1 MNPVS
6 VSEEQVPVVDRT
18 AGRVELRRSRRRELM
33 WDVSATSLTIVI
45 ALAVG
50 FIAIFAVGKN
60 PVEAFSAMLTG
71 PFSRSIRIGRWLED
85 ATTITLLGLSV
96 AIPFRAGQVSLG
108 AEGQIFVGALVAATL
123 SIHLSL
129 PGVIGLLLPA
139 AAAMVAG
146 FVLGSLPGA
155 MKAYWGANEIVS
167 TLMLNAVVVRIYA
180 WLLTSYLMADGATTV
195 VSEYLPESSRFNALT
210 DMFGVDLGRANLLLF
225 VVPAIAVG
233 VWVLLMRTPFGYELR
248 MVGANANFA
257 NYGGIRSRRAVAMSY
272 AVGGAIAGLAG
283 AHLVQGTNGRM
294 ILGISAGLGFEGIVV
309 ALLARNNPLVIPL
322 AGLGYSYLRVG
333 GDVMEQDASVGNEIV
348 YIIQAT
354 VILLVTAQAAHAL
367 LRRRRQRV
375 KSSAGMTDGT
385 SSPSGV
391 C

>member
-1 MNPVS
+1 M
-6 VSEEQVPVVDRT
+6 SETMTVEPSTPDRT
-18 AGRVELRRSRRRELM
+18 AARNELRRTRRRELV
-33 WDVSATSLTIVI
+33 WDIGATVLTILM

-50 FIAIFAVGKN
+50 FVATLAVGKD
-60 PVEAFSAMLTG
+60 PIEAFSAMLTG

-108 AEGQIFVGALVAATL
+108 AEGQIFIGALVAGTL
-123 SIHLSL
+123 SIHLAM
-129 PGVIGLLLPA
+129 PGLAGLLIPA
-139 AAAMVAG
+139 AAAMLAG
-146 FVLGSLPGA
+146 YVLGLLPGA

-167 TLMLNAVVVRIYA
+167 TLMLNAVMVRVYA
-180 WLLTSYLMADGATTV
+180 WLLTSYLMADGATIV
-195 VSEYLPESSRFNALT
+195 ASEYLPSSSRFNPLS
-210 DMFGVDLGRANLLLF
+210 DLFGTDLGRANVLLF
-225 VVPAIAVG
+225 AVPVIACG
-233 VWVLLMRTPFGYELR
+233 VWLLLMRTPFGYEMR
-248 MVGANANFA
+248 MVGANARFA
-257 NYGGIRSRRAVAMSY
+257 TYGGVGSRRVIAMSY

-367 LRRRRQRV
+367 LRRRRHRGKADV
-375 KSSAGMTDGT
+375 GGVAPPTEASTAGVG
-385 SSPSGV
+385 
-391 C
+391 